1 MKKLSKGCEDW
12 KLNQDMKDEN
22 AFVLSAQEINIHVIN
37 AFVNGTA
44 VKYVRINY
52 MQRTFLNVLS
62 L

>member
-37 AFVNGTA
+37 AFVN
-44 VKYVRINY
+44 K
-52 MQRTFLNVLS
+52 
-62 L
+62 